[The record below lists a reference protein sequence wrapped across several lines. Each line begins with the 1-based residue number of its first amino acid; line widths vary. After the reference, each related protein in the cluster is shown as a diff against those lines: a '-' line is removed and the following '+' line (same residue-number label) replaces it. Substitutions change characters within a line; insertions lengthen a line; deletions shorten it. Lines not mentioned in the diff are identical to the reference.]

1 MVRPAGPWQSGQTL
15 LSLPIGERSIGSF
28 IGCGK
33 PGRSSGVSGGI
44 GADGPERLVR
54 ANQPFVAGLGP
65 VGSRPDRQEVDSKA
79 RNRRLQL
86 MRLHMNAA
94 DVRELVSSHFL
105 KLGADVDDV
114 ADVQEN
120 IRIDRGKCV
129 ARCYRVAEMFAMWLI
144 DVGVLQ
150 FYDADGE
157 MLHTVNLFTE
167 MMPTRAA
174 A

>member
-1 MVRPAGPWQSGQTL
+1 M
-15 LSLPIGERSIGSF
+15 SF
-28 IGCGK
+28 
-33 PGRSSGVSGGI
+33 VS
-44 GADGPERLVR
+44 
-54 ANQPFVAGLGP
+54 QQ
-65 VGSRPDRQEVDSKA
+65 QEVAS
-79 RNRRLQL
+79 

-94 DVRELVSSHFL
+94 DVRGLVARHFL
-105 KLGADVDDV
+105 QLGADAEDV

-120 IRIDRGKCV
+120 IRIDRGRCV

-167 MMPTRAA
+167 LLPHRAA

>member
-1 MVRPAGPWQSGQTL
+1 
-15 LSLPIGERSIGSF
+15 
-28 IGCGK
+28 
-33 PGRSSGVSGGI
+33 
-44 GADGPERLVR
+44 
-54 ANQPFVAGLGP
+54 
-65 VGSRPDRQEVDSKA
+65 
-79 RNRRLQL
+79 

-94 DVRELVSSHFL
+94 DVRGLVARHFL
-105 KLGADVDDV
+105 NLGVNADEVE
-114 ADVQEN
+114 DVQEN
-120 IRIDRGKCV
+120 IRIDRGRCV

-167 MMPTRAA
+167 LQPQRAA

>member
-1 MVRPAGPWQSGQTL
+1 MQEPWRVGAPGVRLAGRT
-15 LSLPIGERSIGSF
+15 
-28 IGCGK
+28 
-33 PGRSSGVSGGI
+33 
-44 GADGPERLVR
+44 
-54 ANQPFVAGLGP
+54 NQPFASGDASV
-65 VGSRPDRQEVDSKA
+65 VFRPDRQDVDSTA
-79 RNRRLQL
+79 RNRRLPS

-94 DVRELVSSHFL
+94 DVRGLVSRHFL
-105 KLGADVDDV
+105 KLGADV
-114 ADVQEN
+114 ADVDDLQEN
-120 IRIDRGKCV
+120 IRIDRGRCV

-167 MMPTRAA
+167 LQPQRAA

>member
-1 MVRPAGPWQSGQTL
+1 
-15 LSLPIGERSIGSF
+15 
-28 IGCGK
+28 
-33 PGRSSGVSGGI
+33 
-44 GADGPERLVR
+44 
-54 ANQPFVAGLGP
+54 
-65 VGSRPDRQEVDSKA
+65 
-79 RNRRLQL
+79 

-114 ADVQEN
+114 ADVKEN
-120 IRIDRGKCV
+120 IRIDRGRCV

-167 MMPTRAA
+167 LMPTRAA